1 MKGLTAYREN
11 GFFRTAMCFFLFNAF
26 NNSLTYFPESF
37 VLSWAFNKPP
47 NMKVIRTLI
56 TCSLLCAFTIS
67 HAAGIDFLPE
77 KTWKE
82 ILAQAKKENKL
93 VFLDAFASWCG
104 PCKYMQSDVFT
115 DEAVGDYFNKNFI
128 NVKIDMEK
136 GEGVQLSEQFGL
148 TSYPTL
154 YFIDGDGKLLHKRVG
169 SMEVSELLQL
179 GADALNPS
187 TQFYTIREMAT
198 TGNIDAATFHEWIHK
213 AEEMEED
220 ADSVI
225 ISYLAVTKNP
235 RMEKEML
242 EIMLDHAPLNKEQI
256 GFLFKNKE
264 ACMKLLG
271 RTALQFNSSMQSKVT
286 IYATNESLKDDKL
299 DFVKMQQII
308 AGYFPGDAA
317 LLTRKVKIRYYA
329 YMEEYGKSLDV
340 LAECIT
346 SPTLKLKADDL
357 SKLVTANLKS
367 ITSQERI
374 DEFIKKVSAY
384 KMLPSE
390 ATKVYHR
397 NLCLLGLYY
406 CKDDKTNIKLYY
418 DKIMKDVN
426 APQEIKSNVKDLM
439 KDAENK

>member
-1 MKGLTAYREN
+1 
-11 GFFRTAMCFFLFNAF
+11 MCLFLFNAF
-26 NNSLTYFPESF
+26 NNSLTYFPKSF

-47 NMKVIRTLI
+47 DMKVIRTLL

-67 HAAGIDFLPE
+67 QAAGIDFLPE

-93 VFLDAFASWCG
+93 VFLDAYASWCG

-115 DEAVGDYFNKNFI
+115 DEAVGTYFNKNFI
-128 NVKIDMEK
+128 NVKMDMEK

-179 GADALNPS
+179 GEDALNPS
-187 TQFYTIREMAT
+187 TQFYTIREMAM
-198 TGNIDAATFHEWIHK
+198 TGNIDAVIFHEWIHK

-225 ISYLAVTKNP
+225 ISYLATTKNP

-256 GFLFKNKE
+256 GFLFNKKQV
-264 ACMKLLG
+264 CMKLLG
-271 RTALQFNSSMQSKVT
+271 RTSVQFNSSMQSKVT
-286 IYATNESLKDDKL
+286 IYASNESFQDDKL
-299 DFVKMQQII
+299 DFVRMQQII
-308 AGYFPGDAA
+308 GLYFPADAA
-317 LLTRKVKIRYYA
+317 LLTKKVKIRYYA
-329 YMEEYGKSLDV
+329 YTEEYGKSLDV

-346 SPTLKLKADDL
+346 SPSLKLKADDL
-357 SKLVTANLKS
+357 SNLVMANLKS
-367 ITSQERI
+367 ITGQNRV
-374 DEFIKKVSAY
+374 DDFIRKVSAY
-384 KMLPSE
+384 KMLPAE
-390 ATKVYHR
+390 TTKVYNR

-406 CKDDKTNIKLYY
+406 CKDDKKNMKLYY
-418 DKIMKDVN
+418 DKIMKDSN
-426 APQEIKSNVKDLM
+426 APQEIKSKVKDIM
-439 KDAENK
+439 TDAKDK

>member
-1 MKGLTAYREN
+1 
-11 GFFRTAMCFFLFNAF
+11 MCFFVFNVI
-26 NNSLTYFPESF
+26 NNSLTYFPKSF
-37 VLSWAFNKPP
+37 VLSWAFNKSTD
-47 NMKVIRTLI
+47 MKLIRTFLA
-56 TCSLLCAFTIS
+56 CSLLCAFTIS
-67 HAAGIDFLPE
+67 HATGIDFLPG

-93 VFLDAFASWCG
+93 VFLDAYASWCG

-115 DEAVGDYFNKNFI
+115 NEAVGNYFNTNFI
-128 NVKIDMEK
+128 NVKMDMEK

-154 YFIDGDGKLLHKRVG
+154 YFIDGDGKVLHKKIG
-169 SMEVSELLQL
+169 SMEASELLEL
-179 GADALNPS
+179 GEDALNPS
-187 TQFYTIREMAT
+187 TQFYTIRELAF
-198 TGNIDAATFHEWIHK
+198 TGNIDAASFHEWIHA
-213 AEEMEED
+213 AEGMDED

-225 ISYLAVTKNP
+225 ISYLAATKNP

-242 EIMLDHAPLNKEQI
+242 EIMLDHASLNKEQI

-271 RTALQFNSSMQSKVT
+271 RTAIQFNSSMQSKVT
-286 IYATNESLKDDKL
+286 VYASNESLQDDKL

-308 AGYFPGDAA
+308 GSYFPGEAA

-340 LAECIT
+340 LAECIS

-357 SKLVTANLKS
+357 SKLVTANIKS
-367 ITSQERI
+367 ITEQNRV

-384 KMLPSE
+384 KMLPTE
-390 ATKVYHR
+390 TTKVYHR
-397 NLCLLGLYY
+397 NLCLLVLYY
-406 CKDDKTNIKLYY
+406 CKDYKANMKLYY
-418 DKIMKDVN
+418 DKIMKDAN
-426 APQEIKSNVKDLM
+426 APQEIKSKVKDIM
-439 KDAENK
+439 KDVKDK